1 MRFEGK
7 LIENVA
13 KIREFYRKTEIS
25 EIPDLEKRRIFVEDL
40 KSFLRGLK
48 VAGVD
53 GSQIS
58 PLKDFGLPFG
68 GVQAARLVVE
78 HGKGKYDLKYK
89 SGIAHESNLELER
102 FKLEVEMLKEVMS
115 EDVYAFY
122 DGSFSFFFASEMSE
136 KLRRAY
142 LKEFEELIKLSEENE
157 TPVIAYVDRSY
168 SRELFQNTYDSYILR
183 SYLSMF
189 EFVEPIKRGSLLI
202 TYFKVNPTFPAK
214 IEMPTWLEDRIEEV
228 LKVILA
234 ECLISSTSGYPY
246 ILERVHKYATISE
259 REKEEF
265 VKAVGAKILSYKFVS
280 KLKGKGKI

>member
-1 MRFEGK
+1 MKFEGK

-13 KIREFYRKTEIS
+13 KIREIYRQNEVA
-25 EIPDLEKRRIFVEDL
+25 ELPDLEKKKVVLEDL
-40 KSFLRGLK
+40 KSFLKGLK

-78 HGKGKYDLKYK
+78 HGSGKYDLKYK
-89 SGIAHESNLELER
+89 SGVAHETSLELER
-102 FKLEVEMLKEVMS
+102 FRLEVEMLKEIMG
-115 EDVYAFY
+115 EELYAFY
-122 DGSFSFFFASEMSE
+122 DGSFSVFFTSEMSE

-142 LKEFEELIKLSEENE
+142 LKELEELLKLSEEEE
-157 TPVIAYVDRSY
+157 TALIAYVDRSY
-168 SRELFQNTYDSYILR
+168 SREIFQNAYDSYVLR
-183 SYLSMF
+183 NYLLMF
-189 EFVEPIKRGSLLI
+189 EYIEPIRRGNLLI

-214 IEMPTWLEDRIEEV
+214 VEMPAWLEDRVEEI
-228 LKVILA
+228 LKVIMA

-259 REKEEF
+259 KEKEEF
-265 VKAVGAKILSYKFVS
+265 VKAVGARVLSYKFVS
-280 KLKGKGKI
+280 KLTSKR